1 MVYGFFQFYVKI
13 YVIIDKGE
21 STMKLVGISGSLA
34 GWKTYNVIE
43 EVLSAAKK
51 IDPTIETELID
62 LKDYEI
68 ELVNGSPLSFYN
80 KDTWNVV
87 QKIVN
92 ADLLVFGSPI
102 YQASITGSLKNLL
115 DHLPINGLKS
125 KVTGIVTLAGSEKHF
140 LVGEYQLR
148 PILAYLKGIVPYSN
162 VFVTN
167 DAFDDESELVDKNI
181 IERLHNLANEM
192 IQLQQYIDKT
202 D

>member
-87 QKIVN
+87 QKIVKI
-92 ADLLVFGSPI
+92 GR
-102 YQASITGSLKNLL
+102 ASC
-115 DHLPINGLKS
+115 
-125 KVTGIVTLAGSEKHF
+125 
-140 LVGEYQLR
+140 R
-148 PILAYLKGIVPYSN
+148 
-162 VFVTN
+162 
-167 DAFDDESELVDKNI
+167 
-181 IERLHNLANEM
+181 ERV
-192 IQLQQYIDKT
+192 
-202 D
+202 